1 MEMAEYIIFG
11 FCILELVISH
21 HNIDPEKEW
30 IKVLEWV
37 QDLCGKT
44 LEYG

>member
-11 FCILELVISH
+11 FCIWSWLYPITLI
-21 HNIDPEKEW
+21 PEKEW